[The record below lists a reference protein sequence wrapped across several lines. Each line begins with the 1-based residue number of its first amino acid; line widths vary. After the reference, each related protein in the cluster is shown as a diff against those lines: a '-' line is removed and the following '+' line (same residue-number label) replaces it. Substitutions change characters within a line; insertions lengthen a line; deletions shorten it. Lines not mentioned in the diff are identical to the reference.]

1 MEEIKTVEVQDPIYE
16 ETYTAHIQK
25 NGTSW
30 IGWIPEVPEVECEEH
45 TREALL
51 KTLVKDLHEALEAEQ
66 EAWEKQFEADVKAGH
81 LDYLREE
88 ALEDLRAGRCCDWNR
103 LDSTSQQRLSGI
115 GNRRK
120 WNTRL
125 GMDRQTRRVHAA
137 DPISRTDRH

>member
-25 NGTSW
+25 NGAAW
-30 IGWIPEVPEVECEEH
+30 IGWIPEIPEVECEEN

-81 LDYLREE
+81 LDYLSEKAVKNFREGKYYE
-88 ALEDLRAGRCCDWNR
+88 VEKLQELVEKTNR
-103 LDSTSQQRLSGI
+103 
-115 GNRRK
+115 
-120 WNTRL
+120 
-125 GMDRQTRRVHAA
+125 
-137 DPISRTDRH
+137 